1 MSGVPFSP
9 LTVPTQQTGWELPLA
24 SRRDVVTGLAASAAL
39 SGSAPS
45 AAAGAR
51 SVRAIAFDAFPIF
64 DPRPITALARSLVGE
79 QGDLLAS
86 AWSIRLFGY
95 TWLST
100 AARRYQDFASLAD
113 AALNASAQSLGVTLS
128 VKDRAQL
135 SAAYTEMNLWPDV
148 KPALA
153 RLKEAGVRLVIL
165 SNLSEMT
172 LRANL
177 NRAGIDGLFD
187 AVLSTDRVRQ
197 FKPSPDAY
205 QMAMDKLG
213 LAKADIG
220 FAAFAGWDAVGASW
234 FGYRTAWIN
243 RASAPP
249 EGLDGRVAI
258 VSRDIGGALALA
270 GLT

>member
-1 MSGVPFSP
+1 MNSLPSSP
-9 LTVPTQQTGWELPLA
+9 LAGPAASAEFPLA

-39 SGSAPS
+39 SGTAHS
-45 AAAGAR
+45 AAAGTRA
-51 SVRAIAFDAFPIF
+51 VRAIAFDAFPIF
-64 DPRPITALARSLVGE
+64 DPRPIAALATSLVGE
-79 QGDLLAS
+79 QGNLLTS

-100 AARRYQDFASLAD
+100 AARRYQEFARLAD
-113 AALNASAQSLGVTLS
+113 AALNVSAESLGIALRA
-128 VKDRAQL
+128 KDRAQL
-135 SAAYTEMNLWPDV
+135 VAAYAELDPWPDV

-153 RLKEAGVRLVIL
+153 RLKKAGVRLVIL
-165 SNLSEMT
+165 SNLGETT

-177 NRAGIDGLFD
+177 DRAGMDHLFE

-205 QMAMDKLG
+205 QMAMDAFG
-213 LAKADIG
+213 LPKADIG

-249 EGLDGRVAI
+249 EDLDGRAAI
-258 VSRDIGGALALA
+258 VSPDISGALALA

>member
-1 MSGVPFSP
+1 MSLILSDH
-9 LTVPTQQTGWELPLA
+9 ELPLA
-24 SRRDVVTGLAASAAL
+24 SRRVVVTGLAASAAL
-39 SGSAPS
+39 LS
-45 AAAGAR
+45 AADSAASGAR
-51 SVRAIAFDAFPIF
+51 AVRAIAFDAFPIF

-100 AARRYQDFASLAD
+100 AARRYQNFATLAD
-113 AALNASAQSLGVTLS
+113 AALNVSAESLGVTLS
-128 VKDRAQL
+128 AKGRAQL
-135 SAAYTEMNLWPDV
+135 VTAYAEMDAWPDV
-148 KPALA
+148 KPALM
-153 RLKEAGVRLVIL
+153 RLKEAGVSLVIL
-165 SNLSEMT
+165 SNLGEMT

-177 NRAGIDGLFD
+177 DRAGIGGLFD

-205 QMAMDKLG
+205 QMAMDAFG
-213 LAKADIG
+213 LPKADIG

-249 EGLDGRVAI
+249 EDLDGRAAI
-258 VSRDIGGALALA
+258 VSRDISGALALA